1 MVFIKCGG
9 CVLEKGETWSSQ
21 CDWMTQHI
29 REISACWIWDCNEGA
44 LIFPWCFWRMLQ
56 SHTSSVSSSLRAES
70 WLVQQHRVVRWCSS
84 FRMAHAE
91 QGQEV
96 CRSSAG
102 SVVGQRPCSRMAA
115 GWNRGLVHMSQGCAP
130 PSLVLSS
137 QMRAALCC
145 TQMWASGDAL
155 ENTWLHASSSITRP
169 LWWFGNEGL
178 SRIKIFRGLHR
189 SPSQRS
195 PDYSQLPE

>member
-84 FRMAHAE
+84 FRMAHPCTT
-91 QGQEV
+91 GPGGMSFL
-96 CRSSAG
+96 CRF
-102 SVVGQRPCSRMAA
+102 CSRATTLQQD
-115 GWNRGLVHMSQGCAP
+115 GSRVESRPGTHEPGLCAP
-130 PSLVLSS
+130 FSGSQFSDESSFMLHTYDRCERLETHWRTLDCMHPLLSHDLFGGLAMKVSL
-137 QMRAALCC
+137 
-145 TQMWASGDAL
+145 
-155 ENTWLHASSSITRP
+155 E
-169 LWWFGNEGL
+169 
-178 SRIKIFRGLHR
+178 
-189 SPSQRS
+189 
-195 PDYSQLPE
+195 